1 MSKKTEQENIEVV
14 DPKTVITPSKIM
26 APELELDLDDSGE
39 GVKFLFFT
47 SWTDPA
53 TGETHFNEPETEA
66 YAIIRSMQP
75 YFEAADKGR
84 KKVSQMVHD
93 PKTRA
98 MKLSEPAYPPLSP
111 VEEQQRMEG
120 AWDYA
125 IMEIG
130 GFKNQRTGEMY
141 PSNRETK
148 LKMIKKPIM
157 IAWLNECFNRLGNA
171 GIEVKKAAEGN

>member
-1 MSKKTEQENIEVV
+1 MSKKTEPEAEVV
-14 DPKTVITPSKIM
+14 DPKAVFSPSKIM
-26 APELELDLDDSGE
+26 APEIELDLDDSEE

-53 TGETHFNEPETEA
+53 TGETQFNEPETEA
-66 YAIIRSMQP
+66 YAVIRSMQP

-111 VEEQQRMEG
+111 TEEQQRMEG

-130 GFKNQRTGEMY
+130 NFKNIRTGEMY
-141 PSNRETK
+141 PNNRATK
-148 LKMIKKPIM
+148 LKMIKKPIV

-171 GIEVKKAAEGN
+171 GIEIKRASEGN

>member
-1 MSKKTEQENIEVV
+1 MSKKTEQEPVV
-14 DPKTVITPSKIM
+14 IPSKIM
-26 APELELDLDDSGE
+26 APEIELDLDDSEE

-84 KKVSQMVHD
+84 KKVSQLVHD
-93 PKTRA
+93 PKTRS
-98 MKLSEPAYPPLSP
+98 MKMSEPQYPPLSQA
-111 VEEQQRMEG
+111 EELQRVEG

-130 GFKNQRTGEMY
+130 GFRNKRTGEMY

-148 LKMIKKPIM
+148 LKMLKKPIV
-157 IAWLNECFNRLGNA
+157 ITWLNECFNRMGNA
-171 GIEVKKAAEGN
+171 GIEVRKAAEGN